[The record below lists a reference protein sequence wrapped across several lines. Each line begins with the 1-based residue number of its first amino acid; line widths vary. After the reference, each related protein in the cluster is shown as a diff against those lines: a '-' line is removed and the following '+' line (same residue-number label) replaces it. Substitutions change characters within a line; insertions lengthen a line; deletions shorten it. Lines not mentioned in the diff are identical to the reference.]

1 MEGWG
6 IDPTL
11 IRYFQSF
18 EKTIYF
24 KKQKLS
30 VAVSLSFAQIVICQ
44 FSVNHLY
51 VAMLTIKFHVGL
63 ATINFFEIIL

>member
-24 KKQKLS
+24 KKQKRS
-30 VAVSLSFAQIVICQ
+30 VAVPLSFIVICQ
-44 FSVNHLY
+44 FCVNHLY